1 MLKIKIANYKSISF
15 DLLFGVI
22 SIVNTDSSKTLERN
36 LLNENWGFISTQ

>member
-1 MLKIKIANYKSISF
+1 MLKIKTANYKSNEI

-36 LLNENWGFISTQ
+36 LLNENWGLISTQ